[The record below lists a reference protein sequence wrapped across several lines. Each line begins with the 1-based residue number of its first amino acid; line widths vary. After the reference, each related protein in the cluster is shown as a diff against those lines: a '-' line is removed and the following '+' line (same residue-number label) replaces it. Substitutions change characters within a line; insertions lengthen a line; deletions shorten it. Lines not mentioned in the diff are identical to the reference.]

1 MDGNL
6 TALVLLAVTA
16 ATALNLF
23 LTLKLAAALRPAA
36 RTPGPLTVPV
46 GTPVP
51 PAAAGL
57 DLEGQPAVIVFL
69 SEGCPACRGKVA
81 ELADLLPGMAR
92 AGVTLRIVGLGDI
105 SGLIA
110 GTALSD
116 RITDLDE
123 PGLASLN
130 PHLAAPAY
138 IFIDSD
144 GTVKASNYLGDEDWR
159 TFAGQMR
166 EGAG

>member
-1 MDGNL
+1 VDGNL
-6 TALVLLAVTA
+6 AALVLLAVTA

-23 LTLKLAAALRPAA
+23 LTLRLAAAVRPAA
-36 RTPGPLTVPV
+36 RTPSPLAAPV
-46 GTPVP
+46 GTRVP
-51 PAAAGL
+51 PAAGL

-69 SEGCPACRGKVA
+69 SEGCPACRGKAA
-81 ELADLLPGMAR
+81 ELAELLPGMAR
-92 AGVTLRIVGLGDI
+92 AGVTLRIVALGDI
-105 SGLIA
+105 SGVIA

-116 RITDLDE
+116 RIAELGE
-123 PGLASLN
+123 AGLASLN

-138 IFIDSD
+138 IFVDSD
-144 GTVKASNYLGDEDWR
+144 GTVLASHYLGDEDWR